1 MVPTEGENK
10 ESGKLTSI
18 LTRVLRWV
26 SSDEYEDGGNYML
39 FGTTYE
45 GIRSTVFE
53 EMARSPLPQATADPE
68 EAARLQD
75 VGKAAEI
82 VKRYS
87 ARLRVDR
94 RTTLNKE
101 ADLEKLAQDA
111 RLSES
116 GRAFLESLPIEKVQE
131 IKSGPHSEGLI
142 EEHFAN
148 EMVAKLPKVVK
159 RACSLDELTD
169 GEIRRG
175 RIPENVR
182 MYFFEAHRCYL
193 YGFPVAC
200 AVLCRAIL
208 ESALVEVIDPDRR
221 INRLLVEEAKKSGKP
236 KQSYMERLIDEA
248 AKNHILTDVRPKCAI
263 EVRDA
268 GNEAIHDHKKFEE
281 RLLDPRG
288 IANIVDST
296 RKILIDLYSDGS

>member
-1 MVPTEGENK
+1 MMPTDDENK
-10 ESGKLTSI
+10 ESGKFTSI

-26 SSDEYEDGGNYML
+26 SSDEYEDWGNYML

-53 EMARSPLPQATADPE
+53 EMARSPLPQATSDPE
-68 EAARLQD
+68 DAAWLQD
-75 VGKAAEI
+75 VCKAAEI

-87 ARLRVDR
+87 SRLRVDR

-101 ADLEKLAQDA
+101 ADLEKLAQEA

-116 GRAFLESLPIEKVQE
+116 GRAFLESLPIEKVQQ
-131 IKSGPHSEGLI
+131 IRSGPHSEGLI
-142 EEHFAN
+142 EEHFAS

-159 RACSLDELTD
+159 RALSWDELAPE
-169 GEIRRG
+169 EIQRDLPRDDVKKYW
-175 RIPENVR
+175 E
-182 MYFFEAHRCYL
+182 EAHRCYL

-208 ESALVEVIDPDRR
+208 ESALVQQIDPSSAIKQQTSREESYFG
-221 INRLLVEEAKKSGKP
+221 RLIEEAEK
-236 KQSYMERLIDEA
+236 R
-248 AKNHILTDVRPKCAI
+248 NVLTDDRPRCAF

-268 GNEAIHDHKKFEE
+268 GNEAIHNYEE
-281 RLLDPRG
+281 FKRRLLDPRAV
-288 IANIVDST
+288 ANILDST
-296 RKILIDLYSDGS
+296 RKILIDLYWREA

>member
-1 MVPTEGENK
+1 MVPTEGGNK
-10 ESGKLTSI
+10 ESGKLAGI

-53 EMARSPLPQATADPE
+53 EMARSPLPQATSDPE
-68 EAARLQD
+68 DAAWLQD
-75 VGKAAEI
+75 VLTASEI

-101 ADLEKLAQDA
+101 ADLEKLAQEA

-131 IKSGPHSEGLI
+131 IKSGPESQDLI
-142 EEHFAN
+142 EEHYAD
-148 EMVAKLPKVVK
+148 ELLKKLPKIVK
-159 RACSLDELTD
+159 RASSLDEL
-169 GEIRRG
+169 GPEEIPRDLLRDDVKRYWG
-175 RIPENVR
+175 
-182 MYFFEAHRCYL
+182 EAHRCYL

-208 ESALVEVIDPDRR
+208 ESALAERMDPDSAIKQQTSRDASYIGR
-221 INRLLVEEAKKSGKP
+221 LVEEAKK
-236 KQSYMERLIDEA
+236 R
-248 AKNHILTDVRPKCAI
+248 HVLTDDRPKCVI

-268 GNEAIHDHKKFEE
+268 GNDAIHDYGKFEK
-281 RLLDPRG
+281 LLRDPRG